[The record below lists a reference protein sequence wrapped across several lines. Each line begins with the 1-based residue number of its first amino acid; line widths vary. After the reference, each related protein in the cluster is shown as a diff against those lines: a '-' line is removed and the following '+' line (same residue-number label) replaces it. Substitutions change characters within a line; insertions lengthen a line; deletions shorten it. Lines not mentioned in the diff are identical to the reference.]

1 MKQIE
6 KPINNDF
13 HELQYR
19 KLVTS
24 ARSLKTLSQILTAG
38 FCLGLVVLLITML

>member
-1 MKQIE
+1 MDQNQKAANRE
-6 KPINNDF
+6 L

-19 KLVTS
+19 KLVTD